1 MIDFWLAA
9 GLLLLVALSFLLIPV
24 LRGRRAQSEED
35 RTALNVALYQ
45 ERLAELQAQQAD
57 GVLSAAQMDSGRAE
71 AARELLADTEGAGAE
86 RVSRL
91 GKPLPLLVAVLVPV
105 LALGLYLHFGASDKV
120 ELTREF
126 AQPPVSLAQMTD
138 RLERAVK
145 AQPDSAE
152 SLYFLART
160 YMAQDRPADAAAMFE
175 RAVALAGRQPELL
188 GQWAQALYFAGNKAW
203 TPQIQGLADE
213 ALKADPKEVTSLG
226 LMGINA
232 FESQHYQAAVDYWKR
247 LLAVLPPKDPSRSAL
262 EGGIAR
268 ASDKLVQS
276 GGKLDDVPA
285 VAAQGVHLNV
295 HVTLSD
301 ALKGKVQ
308 PSDTVF
314 VFARAV
320 SGPPAPLA
328 VKRVT
333 VADLPVDV
341 ELTDADAMMPQ
352 LKLSNFA
359 QVQLVARVS
368 RAGQPTAGEWIGR
381 SQPLP
386 SNVTARQALT
396 IDSPDQ

>member
-1 MIDFWLAA
+1 
-9 GLLLLVALSFLLIPV
+9 
-24 LRGRRAQSEED
+24 
-35 RTALNVALYQ
+35 
-45 ERLAELQAQQAD
+45 
-57 GVLSAAQMDSGRAE
+57 
-71 AARELLADTEGAGAE
+71 
-86 RVSRL
+86 
-91 GKPLPLLVAVLVPV
+91 
-105 LALGLYLHFGASDKV
+105 
-120 ELTREF
+120 
-126 AQPPVSLAQMTD
+126 
-138 RLERAVK
+138 
-145 AQPDSAE
+145 
-152 SLYFLART
+152 
-160 YMAQDRPADAAAMFE
+160 MFE

-276 GGKLDDVPA
+276 GGKLYDEPA
-285 VAAQGVHLNV
+285 LAAQGAHLNV